1 MQFFWLLFKE
11 YDFPLCK
18 SRTQVGWVIAGSGS
32 AAFGYIPPLEFFPL
46 NFFLTQKNSKSWMNV
61 SNGGSRTRIFICLS
75 IKTSLKIVLIAFD
88 YIVAE
93 VSYKIG
99 QEYRVRRQ

>member
-1 MQFFWLLFKE
+1 
-11 YDFPLCK
+11 
-18 SRTQVGWVIAGSGS
+18 
-32 AAFGYIPPLEFFPL
+32 
-46 NFFLTQKNSKSWMNV
+46 MNV